1 MAACAGWNNCMVT
14 MIIDQEV
21 SAKHTVEVKMA
32 EGEENKAFTILAMGY
47 AK

>member
-1 MAACAGWNNCMVT
+1 
-14 MIIDQEV
+14 MIIDEKE

-32 EGEENKAFTILAMGY
+32 EGEENKAFTILALGY